1 MWGSWPL
8 LVKYL
13 TLSSA
18 IFIPLLLRHQS
29 VLVDCQPLAGEHF
42 VRFTR
47 HLFSVLSQYFL
58 PLPEAGFTC
67 DVAQLSHRHAISS
80 ETGNTLE
87 IHALSVRWVE
97 IVL

>member
-1 MWGSWPL
+1 MYWWTVNL
-8 LVKYL
+8 WLVS
-13 TLSSA
+13 TLSGS
-18 IFIPLLLRHQS
+18 QDTC
-29 VLVDCQPLAGEHF
+29 LVSCLK
-42 VRFTR
+42 
-47 HLFSVLSQYFL
+47 YFL